1 MAAEDEFI
9 RRLVGFGLS
18 KKEAHTYLYLLKY
31 GPKTPSP
38 LAKSLHTYR
47 EDVHRTLTSLIDKG
61 MVHPSIDS
69 PTTYVAVDLD
79 IALESAL
86 KKHESELR
94 EMDERKRKLQ
104 ELAKQHRF
112 RSADEVTTFKII
124 KSVKE
129 LVAATLTL
137 TSAVKN
143 GFIYVVPPEM
153 LVITE
158 LFGIGEQAKK
168 VIEQGGSV
176 RGICDIRYADIVPT
190 QAHVDRGEDLRH
202 YSNYG
207 GVYFAVVDSRHCV
220 SAINV
225 AIKRISLNEPISL
238 LWTDD
243 AIYADYLTAT
253 FEMLCRQSVP
263 AEEWI
268 KELLQQGPPKA

>member
-1 MAAEDEFI
+1 MSEVDEFI
-9 RRLVGFGLS
+9 RHLVGFGLS
-18 KKEAHTYLYLLKY
+18 EKEAQTYLHLLSY

-38 LAKSLHTYR
+38 LAKALHTYR
-47 EDVHRTLTSLIDKG
+47 EDAHRTLTSLIDKG
-61 MVHPSIDS
+61 MVHPSLDS

-79 IALESAL
+79 TALESAL
-86 KKHESELR
+86 KKHQSELR
-94 EMDERKRKLQ
+94 EMDERKRELQ

-112 RSADEVTTFKII
+112 RSDDKVTTFKII

-129 LVAATLTL
+129 LVTATLTL

-143 GFIYVVPPEM
+143 GFIYVVPAEM

-158 LFGIGEQAKK
+158 LFGIGGQAKK

-176 RGICDIRYADIVPT
+176 RGICDIRYGDIVPA

-202 YSNYG
+202 CYNYG

-243 AIYADYLTAT
+243 TTFADYLTAT
-253 FEMLCRQSVP
+253 FEMLWQQSVP
-263 AEEWI
+263 AEERI
-268 KELLQQGPPKA
+268 KELQKQGPPKA